1 MKKKSLVL
9 LIIIWGVLL
18 ASLIYLGI
26 YNSGSSEVRF
36 GKEDTIVSVTG
47 TSVQSDRVE
56 DDIGEAAPGES
67 DTDLREGQAGSEGD
81 ASESPA
87 IDKDKP
93 ADDKSAGDVSSD
105 DGGSGRRG
113 PAGGNSGEP
122 PADQNAGRVSE
133 DGGPADGNSGEPPVD
148 QNADGGSGDGG
159 SGDGQK
165 AGATSTP
172 AVEKEKKHTCSFTIE
187 CRLILDRK
195 DLWRDGLEEVVP
207 GDGVF
212 FSDKVRYKKGQS
224 VYDILKKICDK
235 NDILLDADYTPL
247 YDTYYVR
254 GIGNL
259 YEFDCGS
266 ESGWKYK
273 VNGVLPGVGSSLYE
287 IKDDDEIV
295 FFYDIEIIG

>member
-36 GKEDTIVSVTG
+36 GKEDTIVTVTG

-56 DDIGEAAPGES
+56 DDIGEAVSGES
-67 DTDLREGQAGSEGD
+67 DTDLPENPAGREGA
-81 ASESPA
+81 ASERSA
-87 IDKDKP
+87 TDKDKP
-93 ADDKSAGDVSSD
+93 ADDKSAGDVSSG

-122 PADQNAGRVSE
+122 PADQNAGRVSG

-224 VYDILKKICDK
+224 VYDVLKKICDK

-295 FFYDIEIIG
+295 FFYDIEILG

>member
-1 MKKKSLVL
+1 MFDMKKKSLVL
-9 LIIIWGVLL
+9 LITIWGVLL

-26 YNSGSSEVRF
+26 NNSGSSEIRF

-47 TSVQSDRVE
+47 ASAQSEPYE
-56 DDIGEAAPGES
+56 DGIGEAVAE
-67 DTDLREGQAGSEGD
+67 DRDDDLREGQAGSESD

-87 IDKDKP
+87 IDRDKP
-93 ADDKSAGDVSSD
+93 EDDKSSGDSSSG

-113 PAGGNSGEP
+113 SAGGGSG
-122 PADQNAGRVSE
+122 
-133 DGGPADGNSGEPPVD
+133 
-148 QNADGGSGDGG
+148 DGGSGDGG
-159 SGDGQK
+159 SGDRQK
-165 AGATSTP
+165 AEPTSTP

-224 VYDILKKICDK
+224 VYDVLKKICDK

-295 FFYDIEIIG
+295 FFYDTEIY

>member
-36 GKEDTIVSVTG
+36 GKEDTIVTVTG

-56 DDIGEAAPGES
+56 DDIGEAVSGES
-67 DTDLREGQAGSEGD
+67 DTDLPENPAGREGA
-81 ASESPA
+81 ASERSA
-87 IDKDKP
+87 TDKDKP
-93 ADDKSAGDVSSD
+93 ADDKSAGDVSSG

-113 PAGGNSGEP
+113 PAGGNSG
-122 PADQNAGRVSE
+122 Q
-133 DGGPADGNSGEPPVD
+133 PPVD

-165 AGATSTP
+165 AEPTPTP

-212 FSDKVRYKKGQS
+212 FSDKIRYKKGQS
-224 VYDILKKICDK
+224 VYDVLKKICDK

-295 FFYDIEIIG
+295 FFYDTEIY

>member
-1 MKKKSLVL
+1 MFDMKKKSLVL
-9 LIIIWGVLL
+9 LITIWGVLL

-26 YNSGSSEVRF
+26 YNSGSSEIRF

-47 TSVQSDRVE
+47 TSVQSEPYE
-56 DDIGEAAPGES
+56 DDIGEEVAE
-67 DTDLREGQAGSEGD
+67 DRDEDLREGQAGSEGD

-93 ADDKSAGDVSSD
+93 EDDKSSGDVSSGN
-105 DGGSGRRG
+105 GGSGRRG
-113 PAGGNSGEP
+113 SAGGGSGEDVSGGGGSHP
-122 PADQNAGRVSE
+122 PSA
-133 DGGPADGNSGEPPVD
+133 D
-148 QNADGGSGDGG
+148 QNADGVSGDGASGGGG
-159 SGDGQK
+159 SGDRQK
-165 AGATSTP
+165 VEPTQTP

-212 FSDKVRYKKGQS
+212 FSGKIRYKKGQS
-224 VYDILKKICDK
+224 VYDVLKKICDK

-295 FFYDIEIIG
+295 FFYDTEI

>member
-26 YNSGSSEVRF
+26 YNSGSSEIRF

-47 TSVQSDRVE
+47 TSVQSEPYE
-56 DDIGEAAPGES
+56 DDIGEEVSEERDA
-67 DTDLREGQAGSEGD
+67 DLREGQAGSEGD
-81 ASESPA
+81 ASESSA

-93 ADDKSAGDVSSD
+93 EDDKSSGDIFSGDAPSG

-113 PAGGNSGEP
+113 SPGGGSGEDASGGGGSHP
-122 PADQNAGRVSE
+122 PSADQNVDGVSG
-133 DGGPADGNSGEPPVD
+133 DGASGG
-148 QNADGGSGDGG
+148 GGSGDR
-159 SGDGQK
+159 QK
-165 AGATSTP
+165 AEPTSTP

-212 FSDKVRYKKGQS
+212 FSGKIRYKKGQS

-295 FFYDIEIIG
+295 FFYDTEI

>member
-1 MKKKSLVL
+1 MFDMKKKSLVL
-9 LIIIWGVLL
+9 LITIWGVLL

-26 YNSGSSEVRF
+26 YNSGSSEIRF

-47 TSVQSDRVE
+47 TSVQSEPYE
-56 DDIGEAAPGES
+56 DDIGEEVAE
-67 DTDLREGQAGSEGD
+67 DRDEDLREGQAGSEGD

-93 ADDKSAGDVSSD
+93 EDDKSSGDVSSGN
-105 DGGSGRRG
+105 GGSGRRG
-113 PAGGNSGEP
+113 SAGGGSGEDVSGGGGSHP
-122 PADQNAGRVSE
+122 PSA
-133 DGGPADGNSGEPPVD
+133 D
-148 QNADGGSGDGG
+148 QNADGVSGDGASGGGG
-159 SGDGQK
+159 SGDRQK
-165 AGATSTP
+165 VEPTQTP

-212 FSDKVRYKKGQS
+212 FSGKIRYKKGQS

-295 FFYDIEIIG
+295 FFYDTEI

>member
-56 DDIGEAAPGES
+56 DDIGEAVSGES
-67 DTDLREGQAGSEGD
+67 DTDLPENPAGSEGA
-81 ASESPA
+81 ASERSA
-87 IDKDKP
+87 TDKDKP
-93 ADDKSAGDVSSD
+93 ADDKSAGDVSSG

-122 PADQNAGRVSE
+122 PADQNAGRVSG

-165 AGATSTP
+165 AESTSTP

-224 VYDILKKICDK
+224 VYDVLKKICDK